1 MLFANRNE
9 FLRDSSRIKPI
20 PPNIRNEI
28 VSESGLTRSTSRL
41 EIFFLMKPHE
51 SPRINKKSIRGDS
64 GDSWPVWN
72 RGIVSGY
79 NLVY

>member
-41 EIFFLMKPHE
+41 ENFF
-51 SPRINKKSIRGDS
+51 
-64 GDSWPVWN
+64 
-72 RGIVSGY
+72 
-79 NLVY
+79 